1 MEEREF
7 SYIDNVKNFYKA
19 KKINYIIDS
28 MASGVDDIF
37 NYINDLYINDEEI
50 SEKYINQLIYF
61 IKKEIDDLSNYL
73 SVEGCKECN
82 EHMPK

>member
-7 SYIDNVKNFYKA
+7 SYIDNVKKFYKA

>member
-7 SYIDNVKNFYKA
+7 SYIDNVKKFYKA

-37 NYINDLYINDEEI
+37 NYINDLYANDEEI
-50 SEKYINQLIYF
+50 SEEYINQLIYF

-82 EHMPK
+82 EYMPK